1 MATGSLYIGFVMQV
15 GFGVVQFLGEVLP
28 KFLRKFWWNFPK
40 AGPIAGAVLSII
52 LKYMDNYQNTP
63 Q

>member
-1 MATGSLYIGFVMQV
+1 MATGSLYIGFIMQV

-40 AGPIAGAVLSII
+40 AGCEVLAATWCQIPHR
-52 LKYMDNYQNTP
+52 LGGGGNV
-63 Q
+63 